1 MNRMIINICAL
12 LAVVGVSSVWAATT
26 ISEQSGNGLLIW
38 MCIGFGVLVL
48 LFQATPAIIMF
59 VGMLKGLFASTPV
72 DPSVSSLKKK

>member
-1 MNRMIINICAL
+1 MKKLIFYICAL
-12 LAVVGVSSVWAATT
+12 LATVEVSSVWAATT

-48 LFQATPAIIMF
+48 LFQATPALIMF
-59 VGMLKGLFASTPV
+59 TGMLKGLFARTPA